1 MEKKKRKKGD
11 VKHLKKYTETSYQL
25 PIESNS
31 YYCWGYCFRQFINV
45 LVKWNSATAHDIYCE
60 CKFGMDYVVIWYIF
74 CYLELVNISNKWS
87 AISANLLIL
96 TDGRDR

>member
-1 MEKKKRKKGD
+1 MKWRRREGKKED

-60 CKFGMDYVVIWYIF
+60 CKFGGLCSNMIHILLSGVSKYI
-74 CYLELVNISNKWS
+74 
-87 AISANLLIL
+87 
-96 TDGRDR
+96 